1 MTWTA
6 PHGLEVLFSPRHG
19 FVFWTPLAVLA
30 IAGLVWLAARSHGE
44 RRLVAR
50 LALLMIALQ
59 VYVGGSVES
68 WTVAGAFGQRRF
80 VALTVLLGI
89 GLAAL
94 WEAVRGTAWRPVA
107 GDRDRVVRVVEPRA
121 DGTLRHRADEPA
133 AAGAGPKR
141 L

>member
-1 MTWTA
+1 MTPSRVVARKMTWTA
-6 PHGLEVLFSPRHG
+6 PHGLEVLFSPAHG

-30 IAGLVWLAARSHGE
+30 IAGLASARGCD
-44 RRLVAR
+44 RRGSGAMSR
-50 LALLMIALQ
+50 WLALLMIALQ

-94 WEAVRGTAWRPVA
+94 WEAAR
-107 GDRDRVVRVVEPRA
+107 
-121 DGTLRHRADEPA
+121 RHGV
-133 AAGAGPKR
+133 AAGARRRDR
-141 L
+141 LAACGGTSR